1 MAHVSESPP
10 FHPGRSDF
18 PRPVGDLDHLIFSP
32 IGSSRSPR
40 SLSANSHT
48 PLTCSVYPT
57 ARHLHEIPPGLSR
70 LISLDA
76 HQDREPLC
84 PLRIQGV
91 LLSSPH
97 RKALPFPL
105 RSYGLMR
112 QTKIL
117 LSASHS
123 TIPKGLCRLP
133 LAPAGSWPFP
143 TLSPRSLHRCLDPY
157 PVALLWCTH
166 PFLPSGLR
174 PYPDSER
181 FGTLVSLH
189 CNFNR
194 GIISRLQSFL
204 YVQAPMLVR
213 PQIAPTDVIF

>member
-1 MAHVSESPP
+1 
-10 FHPGRSDF
+10 
-18 PRPVGDLDHLIFSP
+18 
-32 IGSSRSPR
+32 
-40 SLSANSHT
+40 
-48 PLTCSVYPT
+48 
-57 ARHLHEIPPGLSR
+57 

-84 PLRIQGV
+84 PFRIYPKGV
-91 LLSSPH
+91 TFPSPH
-97 RKALPFPL
+97 RKALPSHL

-117 LSASHS
+117 CSTSHYAILNS
-123 TIPKGLCRLP
+123 LPRLP
-133 LAPAGSWPFP
+133 LVPAGHWPFP
-143 TLSPRSLHRCLDPY
+143 TLSPQSLHRCLDPY
-157 PVALLWCTH
+157 PVALLWCIGR
-166 PFLPSGLR
+166 FLPSGLR

-181 FGTLVSLH
+181 FGTLISLQ